1 MLISAPLRGDHV
13 RILIITQYFWP
24 ESFKVN
30 DLALGLQARGHL
42 VEVLTG
48 MPNYPAGR
56 YFDGYRATSPLREDY
71 HGITVHRVPLV
82 PRGVGRAWK
91 LALNYASYAAL
102 ASLRVLGLGRQRWDV
117 AFLFVGSPVTAILP
131 AVVLRR
137 AWRVPSV
144 LWVLDLWPESV
155 TASGLVL
162 SPFLIGAIRR
172 LSSWL
177 YRSADLVLGSSEAFA
192 PRLQALGVK
201 PERIGYLP
209 GWAED
214 SYAAPVDVRHAS
226 EPWKGGFTV
235 MFAGNLGRVQGLE
248 TALDAAERLRDEP
261 AVRFVLV
268 GDGALRPWLEEEV
281 KRRGLEGRV
290 FLIGRHPV
298 SDMPALF
305 ARASA
310 MLVSLKPDEIMSLTV
325 PGKLQTYMAAGR
337 PVLGSIDGEA
347 ARVIVESGA
356 GFVSSAGDAAGLA
369 ENVLRMLRMPAQD
382 RERLGECGRAYCRA
396 NFDRE
401 VCLDTVEAALTR
413 VANASKVSSRRTGR

>member
-1 MLISAPLRGDHV
+1 MVTSAPLRGDHV

-30 DLALGLQARGHL
+30 DLALGLLARGHL

-71 HGITVHRVPLV
+71 HGIAVHRVPLV
-82 PRGVGRAWK
+82 PRGRGRAWNFV
-91 LALNYASYAAL
+91 LNYASYAVL
-102 ASLRVLGLGRQRWDV
+102 ASLRVLGLARRRWDV
-117 AFLFVGSPVTAILP
+117 TFLFVGSPVTAILP
-131 AVVLRR
+131 ALVLRR
-137 AWRVPSV
+137 FWRVPSV

-155 TASGLVL
+155 TASGMVR

-172 LSSWL
+172 ISSWL

-192 PRLQALGVK
+192 PRLKALGVA
-201 PERIGYLP
+201 PHRIGYLP

-214 SYAAPVDVRHAS
+214 SYAIPVEAGGAP
-226 EPWKGGFTV
+226 EPWEGGFVV

-248 TALDAAERLRDEP
+248 TVLDAAEHLRTEP
-261 AVRFVLV
+261 AVRWVLV
-268 GDGALRPWLEEEV
+268 GDGALRSWLEEEV
-281 KRRGLEGRV
+281 KRRKLGERV
-290 FLIGRHPV
+290 FLVGRHPV
-298 SDMPALF
+298 SAMPALF
-305 ARASA
+305 AKASA

-347 ARVIVESGA
+347 ARVIAESGA
-356 GFVSSAGDAAGLA
+356 GFVSAAGDAAGLA
-369 ENVLRMLRMPAQD
+369 ENVTRMLGMPPGEQAL
-382 RERLGECGRAYCRA
+382 LGERGRAYCRA
-396 NFDRE
+396 HFDRE
-401 VCLDTVEAALTR
+401 GCLDTVEAALTR
-413 VANASKVSSRRTGR
+413 VANAAQVSSRRTGR